1 MVKCSFSDM
10 SCPIAKALDVIGEW
24 WTLLILRDFML
35 FGGQRGFEDLRDSL
49 GISRNILTERLK
61 RLHEEGL
68 IEKVPQVEGGKRMK
82 YKITEQGLDLF
93 PVIVGI
99 KQWSDK
105 WLSHPD
111 HDHVKFVDSRD
122 KLPLA
127 ELKIH
132 AADGRPLNNNEV
144 LPQPNSEVAKAY
156 VDQRILESK

>member
-1 MVKCSFSDM
+1 
-10 SCPIAKALDVIGEW
+10 
-24 WTLLILRDFML
+24 ML